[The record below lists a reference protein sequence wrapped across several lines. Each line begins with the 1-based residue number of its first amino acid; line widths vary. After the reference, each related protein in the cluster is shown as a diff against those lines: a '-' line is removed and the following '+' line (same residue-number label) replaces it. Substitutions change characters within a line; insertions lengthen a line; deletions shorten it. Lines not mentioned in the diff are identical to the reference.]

1 MKKTYNK
8 PTAEKLAFKYRDQV
22 VAASAAGQ
30 SESSPSVGDWYGS
43 SRGGSG
49 CKFYLVE
56 SLGLNL
62 CSYT

>member
-30 SESSPSVGDWYGS
+30 SS
-43 SRGGSG
+43 GGSIFTSSQYG
-49 CKFYLVE
+49 NCYDTEDIGRYILE
-56 SLGLNL
+56 AIGI
-62 CSYT
+62 CQYIG